1 MVYFKILSFCLM
13 VNIKVFKKFLE
24 RGKIRGVGAISDV
37 LGSPPRR
44 GRMDEKSIKI
54 LGPNQTWYY
63 AKKL

>member
-1 MVYFKILSFCLM
+1 M
-13 VNIKVFKKFLE
+13 VNIKVLKKFIT
-24 RGKIRGVGAISDV
+24 RGKIRGGGAISDV